1 MCFSISKS
9 GLRKSR
15 FLNLCCQILRWFI
28 SIVIM
33 LFFHCLFGAQ
43 PLCYLIYLWDLGAC
57 HFVRGFLWGPKYS
70 HVSDFVILRCLY
82 FNILVISRCLNFNIL
97 VILIGFL
104 GLLHCI
110 WIMLIYLKRWE
121 PSYVFF
127 NHYWAAMNPAK
138 GQIWLVLAF
147 CLNNE
152 KTLHRCISM
161 KFGSNTY
168 TLFLN

>member
-1 MCFSISKS
+1 MPFF
-9 GLRKSR
+9 GLRHSVCIILYIWDTWVPCTLSEAFYEVQNIAMFHISL
-15 FLNLCCQILRWFI
+15 FLRCLY
-28 SIVIM
+28 
-33 LFFHCLFGAQ
+33 FHVL
-43 PLCYLIYLWDLGAC
+43 D
-57 HFVRGFLWGPKYS
+57 
-70 HVSDFVILRCLY
+70 ILRCLY
-82 FNILVISRCLNFNIL
+82 FNILVASK
-97 VILIGFL
+97 GFL

-168 TLFLN
+168 TLFFN